1 MFILLVC
8 FMILSPL
15 TTPATIIIHL
25 FFFFNDTPPPEIYTI
40 LFVGS
45 VRCV

>member
-1 MFILLVC
+1 MFSDMHVDLQSSFIV
-8 FMILSPL
+8 S
-15 TTPATIIIHL
+15 L
-25 FFFFNDTPPPEIYTI
+25 FFFFKDPATTAIYTI